1 MAKTEKLVTMLGGI
15 CTDSNHGILTKRLS
29 SPMTTSAA
37 TSARPSSYHA
47 GIGQQKH
54 GADTETTDMSKS
66 HVDLGLRWT
75 GADYFVDAEVN
86 RNYPAPRTQSTSLHD
101 LSSPSSHT
109 ASRDSIDHRFA
120 GAPEVPPIP
129 AHYSLDTITSGDG
142 SYSHRSSIDHN
153 AGATGSMDVSR
164 RGSDKTRKS
173 VDYGA
178 GGSGGEVVGVVEY
191 GSLLR
196 AKTMGAHQRGG
207 GGVHSQDSLEK
218 RGKKGDRSDGE
229 GRQENVAARLAMLKN
244 AKMKKSADGIG
255 VGASM
260 GSGTGS
266 RHFGNELK
274 GVAVAVKSP
283 LVVGEMLFESSSG
296 SLPMNNVGASTDRNI
311 RRMISAGTEEELDNR
326 VAPLGIPAI
335 SGRLSSNNRRSEVE
349 QPQTVSFTPSAHIA
363 INVENADRVSEKMD
377 FQQDDSPTKTDL
389 RFRAVYQT
397 YLVCF
402 LLPAFDNK
410 GRKLELDQFEE
421 EDFESIQFGINGLHP
436 KSYFNTGWDFII
448 TILKLKHKL
457 EQMAGMG
464 ISKVIPIAVLIFYYI
479 HFNACTIY
487 LAGSYYDFVGWKS
500 LWPEFEGATLG
511 QLYSWTYFQA
521 VGNMFPMSFK
531 PQTMTEQVIATLFII
546 VGASIYAAF
555 LGSISSAAMSLNPSG
570 RLYNQKMEELL
581 DYVEWKKLDEETKDK
596 LISYYEIKYR
606 GKYFE
611 EDSLLSDMNE
621 SLRAD
626 ISLHNTRFL
635 IEKVP
640 FLRREENDGRDE
652 IFFYR
657 LATVLH
663 AHYFIPGDYVTKQG
677 DSGHDMYF
685 ILSGKVNVFINGV
698 KVVSL
703 YDGAYIGEVA
713 LITRVLRTAT
723 VQAAMPTVM
732 YRLTHKD
739 FHVVISDFP
748 DMKLRVQ
755 KLAMEGQ
762 KMVKEAE
769 QNRSNFAKPTARK

>member
-1 MAKTEKLVTMLGGI
+1 MTPHTTHPCSSASCIDFNACLLADVLELRLELMAKTEKLVTMLGGI

-86 RNYPAPRTQSTSLHD
+86 RSNTINVFADKSTSNLYQRRGSRRASYFTGFTGNQSSSRVSVSKSKQELLVTAEGSELTPTAPTSGIQSKRRVSKASIRHMRTAKSSAHGSKNNLNSPSLQSPHLRSPMMQSIATIKSTRQIVKEPIKDEPTPSLSSSKGPTKSTDSLHKRLARMLLPRTSLGNTLTINQFSQNATLVPQPRLSTGNQPNLKLPKSQRSSIRKSSRNNISSGSIPSSTDINPQQQTQPQQTTTLSIANSSSQSLPPSINISERSFPTDYPAPRTQSTSLHD

-153 AGATGSMDVSR
+153 AGTTGSMDVSR

-377 FQQDDSPTKTDL
+377 FQQDDSPTKSDL

-448 TILKLKHKL
+448 TILYFVCLW
-457 EQMAGMG
+457 M
-464 ISKVIPIAVLIFYYI
+464 IPYTIA
-479 HFNACTIY
+479 FNLSHSIWIT
-487 LAGSYYDFVGWKS
+487 S
-500 LWPEFEGATLG
+500 L
-511 QLYSWTYFQA
+511 
-521 VGNMFPMSFK
+521 
-531 PQTMTEQVIATLFII
+531 
-546 VGASIYAAF
+546 
-555 LGSISSAAMSLNPSG
+555 
-570 RLYNQKMEELL
+570 
-581 DYVEWKKLDEETKDK
+581 
-596 LISYYEIKYR
+596 
-606 GKYFE
+606 
-611 EDSLLSDMNE
+611 
-621 SLRAD
+621 
-626 ISLHNTRFL
+626 
-635 IEKVP
+635 
-640 FLRREENDGRDE
+640 
-652 IFFYR
+652 
-657 LATVLH
+657 
-663 AHYFIPGDYVTKQG
+663 
-677 DSGHDMYF
+677 
-685 ILSGKVNVFINGV
+685 
-698 KVVSL
+698 
-703 YDGAYIGEVA
+703 
-713 LITRVLRTAT
+713 
-723 VQAAMPTVM
+723 
-732 YRLTHKD
+732 
-739 FHVVISDFP
+739 
-748 DMKLRVQ
+748 
-755 KLAMEGQ
+755 
-762 KMVKEAE
+762 
-769 QNRSNFAKPTARK
+769 